1 MNAPW
6 LENFSSVSDAPLTKD
21 MYQLVFFLT
30 AFIHCS
36 LGRLQDS
43 NAVLSHFNEFS
54 ERCYTEV
61 SGDLTRNVRLLK
73 SMKSDLDHIF
83 MKLRCAPQVPL
94 FLLVSDSKNQL
105 VIVPISYYNM
115 KDHCFLLSLFTCRNI
130 KAKLKAAHPDAFP
143 DDSTSKMIDQ
153 RPDLETP
160 L

>member
-1 MNAPW
+1 MAAREGETGLEESECIRAASEEVSRQFGTLVNAEDVESIRK
-6 LENFSSVSDAPLTKD
+6 LQ
-21 MYQLVFFLT
+21 Y
-30 AFIHCS
+30 FI

-61 SGDLTRNVRLLK
+61 SGDLTRNVRLMK

-83 MKLRCAPQVPL
+83 MKLR
-94 FLLVSDSKNQL
+94 S
-105 VIVPISYYNM
+105 
-115 KDHCFLLSLFTCRNI
+115 I
-130 KAKLKAAHPDAFP
+130 KAKLKTAHPDAFP